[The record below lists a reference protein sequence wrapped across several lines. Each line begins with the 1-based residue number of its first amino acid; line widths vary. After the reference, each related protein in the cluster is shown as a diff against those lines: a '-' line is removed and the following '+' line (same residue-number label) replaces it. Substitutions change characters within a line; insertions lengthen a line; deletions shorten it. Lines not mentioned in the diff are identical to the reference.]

1 MAAIIDKRVCAEI
14 EGDFVLFLI
23 GMRVNRPLKVWKW
36 WPVAQAMP
44 KMIIELSQ
52 RPELGL
58 LHARTHFGFP
68 NIFLVQYW
76 RSFDHLEAYARSREL
91 EHLPAWQAFNQSV
104 GSHGDVGIWHETYLI
119 RNGAYENVYN
129 NLPAFGMGVAGELRD
144 ATGARK
150 EARQR
155 IQAAAEAPEAS

>member
-1 MAAIIDKRVCAEI
+1 M
-14 EGDFVLFLI
+14 
-23 GMRVNRPLKVWKW
+23 
-36 WPVAQAMP
+36 
-44 KMIIELSQ
+44 
-52 RPELGL
+52 
-58 LHARTHFGFP
+58 
-68 NIFLVQYW
+68 
-76 RSFDHLEAYARSREL
+76 EAYARSREL

-129 NLPAFGMGVAGELRD
+129 KMPAFGMGVAGELRD